1 MPVRAA
7 TSPTASPSQPPRWE
21 TDATNNDATAVT
33 TVDPQTASI
42 AGVVYVDA
50 DDDGIQDAG
59 EDGISGVTIT
69 LTGTDILGNTVN
81 QTATTDA
88 NGAYQFDNLAD
99 GTYQV
104 TQTQPNNFIDGQETV
119 GNNATA
125 TAVDNAFNN
134 LDLDAGVAATEFN
147 FGEIAERLSKR
158 RLLASST

>member
-1 MPVRAA
+1 
-7 TSPTASPSQPPRWE
+7 
-21 TDATNNDATAVT
+21 
-33 TVDPQTASI
+33 
-42 AGVVYVDA
+42 
-50 DDDGIQDAG
+50 
-59 EDGISGVTIT
+59 
-69 LTGTDILGNTVN
+69 GTDILGNTIN
-81 QTATTDA
+81 TTATTDA

-99 GTYQV
+99 GTYNV
-104 TQTQPNNFIDGQETV
+104 TQTQPSNFIDGQETV